1 MGKTQR
7 WQLVLGLFLT
17 GFSGAA
23 ARSATHPAE
32 GEPRFTV
39 HVRDYAQVD
48 AKTLGEAEQVS
59 AGIFRKAGV
68 ETHWVEISQKLS
80 EFLTAMDTKTLVN
93 LQVHILPQEMANQLG
108 MPDNVM
114 GLAPGKGPDRQLVY
128 VFYQCV
134 RKLAQRQVLAET
146 KGNVSGHATVAQI
159 LGEMMAHELGHILL
173 NLPSH
178 SQTGIMR
185 GDWDLKDLADVAFG
199 RLFFTRQQAEI
210 MRADVQRR
218 GAAEIAS
225 FVSLPST
232 PR

>member
-17 GFSGAA
+17 GLSGAA

-32 GEPRFTV
+32 GEARVTV
-39 HVRDYAQVD
+39 RVRDYAHVD
-48 AKTLGEAEQVS
+48 AKTLAEAEQVA
-59 AGIFRKAGV
+59 AGIFRKAAV
-68 ETHWVEISQKLS
+68 ETHWVEISQKGS
-80 EFLTAMDTKTLVN
+80 EALTNMDTKTLVN

-108 MPDNVM
+108 MSDSVM

-134 RKLAQRQVLAET
+134 RKLAQKQVLAET
-146 KGNVSGHATVAQI
+146 KGNVSVHATIAQI

-185 GDWDLKDLADVAFG
+185 GDWDLKDLADVAYG
-199 RLFFTRQQAEI
+199 CLFFTRQQAEI

-225 FVSLPST
+225 FVSQPST
-232 PR
+232 PK